1 MGVLSMYK
9 KKKGFTLVET
19 IAYLSILS
27 IVTMIFIQG
36 FSFLKTIKD
45 NIIIE
50 KDINKIHS
58 FLTLGKSISKE
69 KGRRGRISYDKN
81 ENTLFYEE
89 IYSSD
94 ERNEKITLS
103 ESLENV
109 KIESIREGSDFLLI
123 NEKGSITTPCT
134 ISIKDSREVKHKIT
148 INIGGGTIDVKE

>member
-9 KKKGFTLVET
+9 KKRGFTLVET
-19 IAYLSILS
+19 SVYLSILS
-27 IVTMIFIQG
+27 IVIAIFIQG

-69 KGRRGRISYDKN
+69 KEIRRRISYNKN
-81 ENTLFYEE
+81 ENLLFYE
-89 IYSSD
+89 IDSSD
-94 ERNEKITLS
+94 EKIEKIILS

-109 KIESIREGSDFLLI
+109 KIESINGKAGSLLI
-123 NEKGSITTPCT
+123 DKKGSITTPCT
-134 ISIKDSREVKHKIT
+134 ITIKDSRGVEHKIT